1 MNELFWIC
9 VKLIQ
14 DLSRITGI
22 SYEELNIWL
31 FVIINPL
38 VSLLFIILYIRLL
51 VLYGKLKKIK
61 KISKKLGKSNKLN

>member
-51 VLYGKLKKIK
+51 VLYGKLKKNQ
-61 KISKKLGKSNKLN
+61 KKLVKN